1 MVYIITGGPATGKG
15 TRSDILAKALDIAHI
30 STGDMLREVAK
41 TNEDIKNRLAKGELI
56 SDEIITNLL
65 RERLQQEDCKKGFI
79 LDGYPRTLSQI
90 HLLNDLLNEL
100 GRKIDKVIE
109 LTAPDELV
117 FKRILERKRCEKC
130 GKMYGIDFPPKVDD
144 VCDDCGGPLFVRTD
158 DTKETL
164 KARIDT
170 YKKNSKDI
178 LEYYKNEGLLKTV
191 DSSAHPE
198 EIVKQA
204 LEDYKNYY
212 DKATA

>member
-15 TRSDILAKALDIAHI
+15 TRSDILAKELGIAHI

-65 RERLQQEDCKKGFI
+65 RDRLQKDDCKKGFI

-130 GKMYGIDFPPKVDD
+130 GKMYGIDFPPKVED

-170 YKKNSKDI
+170 YRKNSKDI

-204 LEDYKNYY
+204 LED
-212 DKATA
+212 

>member
-30 STGDMLREVAK
+30 STGEILREVAK
-41 TNEDIKNRLAKGELI
+41 TNKDIKDKLSKGELI
-56 SDEIITNLL
+56 SDEIITELL
-65 RERLQQEDCKKGFI
+65 RERLSNDDCKKGFI
-79 LDGYPRTLSQI
+79 LDGYPRTLNQI
-90 HLLNDLLNEL
+90 YLLNDLLEEL

-117 FKRILERKRCEKC
+117 FKRILERKSCEKC
-130 GKMYGIDFPPKVDD
+130 GKMYGIDFPSKVEN
-144 VCDDCGGPLFVRTD
+144 VCDDCGGDLVVRTD

-170 YKKNSKDI
+170 YNKNSKEI
-178 LEYYKNEGLLKTV
+178 LDYYRNVGLLKTV

-204 LEDYKNYY
+204 TED
-212 DKATA
+212 

>member
-90 HLLNDLLNEL
+90 HLLNDLLNA
-100 GRKIDKVIE
+100 IV
-109 LTAPDELV
+109 A
-117 FKRILERKRCEKC
+117 IL
-130 GKMYGIDFPPKVDD
+130 
-144 VCDDCGGPLFVRTD
+144 
-158 DTKETL
+158 
-164 KARIDT
+164 AA
-170 YKKNSKDI
+170 I
-178 LEYYKNEGLLKTV
+178 LHIFCT
-191 DSSAHPE
+191 S
-198 EIVKQA
+198 
-204 LEDYKNYY
+204 
-212 DKATA
+212 

>member
-30 STGDMLREVAK
+30 STGEILREVAK
-41 TNEDIKNRLAKGELI
+41 TNEDIKDKLSKGELI
-56 SDEIITNLL
+56 SDEIITDLL
-65 RERLQQEDCKKGFI
+65 RERLSKDDCKKGFI
-79 LDGYPRTLSQI
+79 LDGYPRTLNQI
-90 HLLNDLLNEL
+90 YLLNDLLEEL

-117 FKRILERKRCEKC
+117 FKRILERKSCEKC
-130 GKMYGIDFPPKVDD
+130 GKMYGIDFPSKVEN
-144 VCDDCGGPLFVRTD
+144 VCDYCGGTLIVRTD

-170 YKKNSKDI
+170 YNKNSKEI
-178 LEYYKNEGLLKTV
+178 LEYYKNVGLLKTV

-204 LEDYKNYY
+204 TED
-212 DKATA
+212 

>member
-30 STGDMLREVAK
+30 STVEILREVAK
-41 TNEDIKNRLAKGELI
+41 TNKDIKEKLSKGELI
-56 SDEIITNLL
+56 SDEIITGLL
-65 RERLQQEDCKKGFI
+65 RERLSKDDCKKGFI
-79 LDGYPRTLSQI
+79 LDGYPRTLNQI
-90 HLLNDLLNEL
+90 YLLNDLLEEL

-117 FKRILERKRCEKC
+117 FKRILERKSCEKC
-130 GKMYGIDFPPKVDD
+130 GKMYGIDFPSKVEN
-144 VCDDCGGPLFVRTD
+144 VCDDCGGTLVVRTD

-170 YKKNSKDI
+170 YNKNSKEI
-178 LEYYKNEGLLKTV
+178 LDYYRNVGLLKTV

-204 LEDYKNYY
+204 TED
-212 DKATA
+212 

>member
-1 MVYIITGGPATGKG
+1 MYKRQVYIITGGPATGKG

-41 TNEDIKNRLAKGELI
+41 TNEDIKNRLSKGELI

-90 HLLNDLLNEL
+90 YLLNDLLNEL

-170 YKKNSKDI
+170 YRKNSKDI

-204 LEDYKNYY
+204 LED
-212 DKATA
+212 

>member
-130 GKMYGIDFPPKVDD
+130 GKMYGIDFPTKVDE

-204 LEDYKNYY
+204 LED
-212 DKATA
+212 

>member
-30 STGDMLREVAK
+30 STGEILREVAK
-41 TNEDIKNRLAKGELI
+41 TNKDIKDKLSKGELI
-56 SDEIITNLL
+56 SDEIITELL
-65 RERLQQEDCKKGFI
+65 RERLSKDDCKKGFI
-79 LDGYPRTLSQI
+79 LDGYPRTLNQI
-90 HLLNDLLNEL
+90 YLLNDLLEEL

-117 FKRILERKRCEKC
+117 FKRILERKSCEKC
-130 GKMYGIDFPPKVDD
+130 GKMYGIDFPSKVEN
-144 VCDDCGGPLFVRTD
+144 VCDDCGGTLVVRTD

-170 YKKNSKDI
+170 YNKNSKEI
-178 LEYYKNEGLLKTV
+178 LDYYRNVGLLKTV

-204 LEDYKNYY
+204 TED
-212 DKATA
+212 

>member
-41 TNEDIKNRLAKGELI
+41 TNEDIKNRLSKGELI

-90 HLLNDLLNEL
+90 YLLNDLLNEL

-170 YKKNSKDI
+170 YRKNSKDI

-204 LEDYKNYY
+204 LED
-212 DKATA
+212 

>member
-130 GKMYGIDFPPKVDD
+130 GKMYGIDFPTKVDD

-204 LEDYKNYY
+204 LED
-212 DKATA
+212 